1 MEEGFLP
8 PEIAPSLPEI
18 APGFSA
24 STGTIKHH
32 LPPRRINGKPL
43 SIFNPS
49 TDFSNDNDVKY
60 VDATGDVMSGS
71 LTVPSLTVNS
81 GITLPTAYSSLPNLS
96 LLGGGTKETFTGSV
110 STGSSLSVFTFSLPT
125 GCYLIIYHITLN
137 HPTSGT
143 NVTVGNL
150 VSGIVT
156 SGNILDSTNGTRT
169 NDYGITLNGGT
180 SVNSYTSINNTVY
193 LTNANAPI
201 NQNLFIY
208 YQGTGTVNYT
218 GVLTRIRLG

>member
-49 TDFSNDNDVKY
+49 TDFSDDNDTKY

-81 GITLPTAYSSLPNLS
+81 GIILPTAYSSLPTLS
-96 LLGGGTKETFTGSV
+96 LLGGGTKEQFSGSV
-110 STGSSLSVFTFSLPT
+110 SSGSSLSVFTFSLPT
-125 GCYLIIYHITLN
+125 GCYLVIYHITLN

-208 YQGTGTVNYT
+208 YQGTGTVNYS

>member
-8 PEIAPSLPEI
+8 PEIAPSFTQF
-18 APGFSA
+18 ASSQKFS
-24 STGTIKHH
+24 
-32 LPPRRINGKPL
+32 LPPRLVNGKPL
-43 SIFNPS
+43 ILYNPG
-49 TDFSNDNDVKY
+49 TDFSTDSETKY
-60 VDATGDVMSGS
+60 VDVTGDVMSGP
-71 LTVPSLTVNS
+71 LVVPSLTVNS

>member
-8 PEIAPSLPEI
+8 PEIAPSFTQF
-18 APGFSA
+18 ASSQKFS
-24 STGTIKHH
+24 
-32 LPPRRINGKPL
+32 LPPRRVNGKPL

-49 TDFSNDNDVKY
+49 TDFSTDSETKY
-60 VDATGDVMSGS
+60 VDVTGDVMSGP
-71 LTVPSLTVNS
+71 LVVPSLTVNS
-81 GITLPTAYSSLPNLS
+81 GIILPTAYSTLPNLS

-156 SGNILDSTNGTRT
+156 SGSLLDSTNGTRT

-193 LTNANAPI
+193 LTNANAPM

-208 YQGTGTVNYT
+208 YQGTGTVNYS